1 METITV
7 KIGGTSPLLMNAYPM
22 VTIEGLDKKPPEAQ
36 AEAHLYL
43 HPFSGKICVPGVN
56 VQRGLV
62 AAAAFSKGK
71 GRASLAKIA
80 AAAVFVV
87 EPWIDVAPQTWAVDS
102 RPVVIPATRGRIVRH
117 RARFDDWSLAFH
129 LEYDDTL
136 LTPVQLRVC
145 LDDLGKR
152 VGLLDFRPEK
162 RGPMGRFI
170 VTGWAAQ

>member
-1 METITV
+1 M

-43 HPFSGKICVPGVN
+43 HPGSGKICVPGVN

-80 AAAVFVV
+80 AAAVFAATSAVQAFCTT
-87 EPWIDVAPQTWAVDS
+87 PIFTSGCAMPGMLPQFPPMKTMLLS
-102 RPVVIPATRGRIVRH
+102 RQI
-117 RARFDDWSLAFH
+117 F
-129 LEYDDTL
+129 
-136 LTPVQLRVC
+136 
-145 LDDLGKR
+145 
-152 VGLLDFRPEK
+152 
-162 RGPMGRFI
+162 
-170 VTGWAAQ
+170 